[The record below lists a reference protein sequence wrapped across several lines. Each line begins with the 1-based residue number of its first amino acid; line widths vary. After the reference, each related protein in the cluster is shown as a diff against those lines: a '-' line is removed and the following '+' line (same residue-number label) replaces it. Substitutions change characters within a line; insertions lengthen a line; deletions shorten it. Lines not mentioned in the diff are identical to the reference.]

1 MLTYKTKQTKKCSKK
16 QFTLELLQ
24 NALTLYLHQSFE
36 RNFEEVKEI
45 EILKYAEDWDELQR
59 LFVYSENRGQN
70 L

>member
-1 MLTYKTKQTKKCSKK
+1 MFKKTVHFRTFAKCAYIILTS
-16 QFTLELLQ
+16 
-24 NALTLYLHQSFE
+24 NFE
-36 RNFEEVKEI
+36 RNFEELKEI